1 MKQYLA
7 SYIVVLFS
15 VWISGNMEQVL
26 RDLDK
31 EILAFQ
37 NICQQLQQ
45 GSVAGPAQPGKPEIK
60 PKPILVMKKEKPK
73 ILPKPKLALKSSV
86 RFLAQEDTEGGTEV

>member
-1 MKQYLA
+1 
-7 SYIVVLFS
+7 
-15 VWISGNMEQVL
+15 MEQVL

-45 GSVAGPAQPGKPEIK
+45 GSVAAPAQPGGSGKPEIK

-86 RFLAQEDTEGGTEV
+86 RFSAQEDTEGGTEV